1 MKRKVLV
8 MMTAVMFVVSSYAA
22 VSVTENPAGTVT
34 IAVDGEAGQIGVEN
48 SYDYATGISAEVK
61 ELIRKAKKII
71 ITGKINS
78 TDIKALVKNNL
89 NGNNWTLDALD
100 MGGATISSIKVE
112 VNGPWSITS
121 HDFLPQSDYMKIDCM
136 SLTLPVAGDGIL
148 PDYFGLCLT
157 DKLTSVTLPTGYT
170 QIGNYA
176 FSSKPNLS
184 MVNLPRGLQT
194 IGDNAFDMTM
204 IKDIRLPNSLLT
216 IGKEAF
222 KQTKL
227 TAISFPKELKSIGDK
242 AFELTYLQDVY
253 FLGKE
258 APTVGPETFDKGT
271 YTGNGGFAPTNYDD
285 TYPIG
290 DTNNGKAERRNYIN
304 GANTFGVLHFRADL
318 TNEQR
323 AKYTDITRN
332 YEVKKDET
340 NAYRAYYDLYY
351 GKMKV
356 WPGQYSYNHT
366 YKDAVAGVLWNGTTT
381 YDATHYMGLHKFTIT
396 ASDVYVDDTESWPF
410 GKKGQQWWTICV
422 PFSMTKAQVSA
433 TFGENTEV
441 CKMNSVVRNTE
452 EHKIILKF
460 QDDVY
465 RKATSDNDIVITAHE
480 SYMIFP
486 TVSPDVDIQ
495 FEGYQLEEG
504 SPIPT
509 IVKATQEGSVKEGK
523 SYTYRFI
530 GNYFS
535 RWDKDVNNGVSQPI
549 NMPKYSYFL
558 GAKGDKHMFFYQTG
572 ENGKW
577 NPYTATVQVFNGHTS
592 LSQTSAGVDDSFILT
607 AQGAKMNSCFGYT
620 INDETTSIEVPDTT
634 YHSPLIHNLQG
645 QVVGRGYEALG
656 NLPAGIYIVN
666 GKKYIVQ

>member
-1 MKRKVLV
+1 

-22 VSVTENPAGTVT
+22 VSVTENLAGTVT
-34 IAVDGEAGQIGVEN
+34 IAVVGAAGQIGTETTQWGN
-48 SYDYATGISAEVK
+48 TTYDYAPGISPEAQA
-61 ELIRKAKKII
+61 LIKNAGALV
-71 ITGKINS
+71 ITGNINS
-78 TDIKALVKNNL
+78 ADIKALVEKNR
-89 NGNNWTLDALD
+89 NGNNWTLNTLD
-100 MGGATISSIKVE
+100 MGGATIGSIKVKTKA
-112 VNGPWSITS
+112 PWSITS
-121 HDFLPQSDYMKIDCM
+121 HDFLPQSHMKIDCM

-148 PDYFGLCLT
+148 PDYFGCCLT
-157 DKLTSVTLPTGYT
+157 ERLTSVTLPAGYT
-170 QIGNYA
+170 SLGNSA
-176 FSSKPNLS
+176 FSTKTNLAK
-184 MVNLPRGLQT
+184 VNLPKSLES
-194 IGDNAFDMTM
+194 IGDNAFMQTV
-204 IKDIRLPNSLLT
+204 IKDITLPNSLLT
-216 IGKEAF
+216 IGREAF
-222 KQTKL
+222 RQTQL
-227 TAISFPKELKSIGDK
+227 TAVSFPKNLQSIGDE
-242 AFELTYLQDVY
+242 AFVLTYLQDVY
-253 FLGKE
+253 FLGLE
-258 APTVGPETFDKGT
+258 APTVGPNAFDPGT
-271 YTGNGGFAPTNYDD
+271 YRGNDGFCLTNYSDP
-285 TYPIG
+285 YPIG

-304 GANTFGVLHFRADL
+304 GANTFGVLHLRADL

-332 YEVKKDET
+332 YEVRKDES

-351 GKMKV
+351 GKMKI
-356 WPGQYSYNHT
+356 WPGRYSYIHT
-366 YKDAVAGVLWNGTTT
+366 FEDAENGLLWNGTDT
-381 YDATHYMGLHKFTIT
+381 YEADKYKGLHKFTIT

-465 RKATSDNDIVITAHE
+465 RKATSDNDIVISAHE

-509 IVKATQEGSVKEGK
+509 IVKATQEGSVKEEK

-572 ENGKW
+572 DNGKW